1 MSAQACLSGGT
12 VMGQLLQIKRP
23 QKALPLS
30 QHAMLPGAHR
40 NHRAAAVKACGKP
53 GWASKGLQGQM
64 RGLGLRERLS
74 SRAPAKKEMFA
85 RASGDRAEKGVSL
98 DAENAGLANAAT
110 VVESPLSPQTSSLVL
125 CDRAV
130 EANPIAAAMADEEY
144 SSEGEM
150 MREECG
156 VVGVFGDTEASRIC
170 YLGLHALQHR
180 GQEGAGIVSSNNN
193 QLTSITGMGL
203 VADVFNQ
210 QKLTVLEGSSAI
222 GHVRYATAGGSNLK
236 NVQVRGVG
244 LFSLGKNGSF
254 LCCEAS
260 TFVREIV
267 LVWAMICQCI
277 TKSVQID
284 RSVQFCDRTGNSCL
298 PCPAL
303 PWCWHHEKCNYHHA
317 VCSLF
322 FSSFPLFLERRPTGS
337 DFG

>member
-1 MSAQACLSGGT
+1 MSAHQARLSGGT

-23 QKALPLS
+23 QKPLPLS
-30 QHAMLPGAHR
+30 QHAMLPGAHL
-40 NHRAAAVKACGKP
+40 NHRAAAVKACEKP
-53 GWASKGLQGQM
+53 GWASKGLRGQM
-64 RGLGLRERLS
+64 RGAGLIERRS
-74 SRAPAKKEMFA
+74 SRAPAMMELFA
-85 RASGDRAEKGVSL
+85 RASGDRAEKQRVSL

-110 VVESPLSPQTSSLVL
+110 VVESPLSTSSLVL
-125 CDRAV
+125 RDRAV

-144 SSEGEM
+144 TSEGEM

-156 VVGVFGDTEASRIC
+156 VVGVFGDSEASRIC

-244 LFSLGKNGSF
+244 LVGCVFEKNGSF
-254 LCCEAS
+254 LSCEAS
-260 TFVREIV
+260 TFVRPF
-267 LVWAMICQCI
+267 W
-277 TKSVQID
+277 
-284 RSVQFCDRTGNSCL
+284 
-298 PCPAL
+298 
-303 PWCWHHEKCNYHHA
+303 
-317 VCSLF
+317 
-322 FSSFPLFLERRPTGS
+322 
-337 DFG
+337 FGR